1 MPPPFRRRFW
11 RYGPRPKAW
20 SRVVFLFAMG
30 FMLREQLHS
39 LYPVVVPTRPSDAEL
54 DEFLTR
60 GMAEVIVREDLA
72 AALRAGDRQ
81 LRIKQGFDPTH
92 PNLHLG
98 HAVPLRKLRK
108 FAQWGHEIVI
118 IVGDWTTQIGD
129 PTDKDE
135 SRPTV
140 SHEKVMKNAETYL
153 EQFHLIV
160 PREGTRVVL
169 QSEWFGRFGLKD
181 VIDLAAR
188 FTTQQM
194 LQREEFRKRLEKK
207 TPIPIKDLLY
217 PLLQAYD
224 SVAIES
230 DVEVGGTDQL
240 FNILAG
246 RELQEQV
253 GQPPQQVFIN
263 QLLEGLDGEKMSKSK
278 PKQSIWLTDQPN
290 EVYGKVMSIE
300 DKLMPHYFEWATEMP
315 RQEVNKILGALGN
328 KDLHPKEA
336 KERLAWQITSELHSP
351 AAADEAKVAFAKQFR
366 EGEQPEDIKVVEVEK
381 DGQRE
386 INIVDVLRAAKL
398 APSRSEALRLVKQG
412 GVRVDGSKA
421 SLETTVPTATE
432 AVIQVGKRQYARI
445 RWR

>member
-1 MPPPFRRRFW
+1 MSYCARCFHR
-11 RYGPRPKAW
+11 KA
-20 SRVVFLFAMG
+20 SPSPDIL
-30 FMLREQLHS
+30 S
-39 LYPVVVPTRPSDAEL
+39 VVPTRPSDAEL

-72 AALRAGDRQ
+72 ASLRAGDRP

-98 HAVPLRKLRK
+98 HAIPLRKLRTL
-108 FAQWGHEIVI
+108 AQWGHEIVL

-135 SRPTV
+135 SRPMV
-140 SHEKVMKNAETYL
+140 SHERVLKNAETYL

-160 PREGTRVVL
+160 PREGTRVVK
-169 QSEWFGRFGLKD
+169 QTEWFGKFGLRD
-181 VIDLAAR
+181 VIELASR
-188 FTTQQM
+188 FTAQQM
-194 LQREEFRKRLEKK
+194 LAREEFRKRLEKK

-246 RELQEQV
+246 RELQEQL
-253 GQPPQQVFIN
+253 GQRPQNLLIN
-263 QLLEGLDGEKMSKSK
+263 HMLEGLDGLQMSKSK
-278 PKQSIWLTDQPN
+278 PKTAIWLTDPPN

-315 RQEVNKILGALGN
+315 RKEVNKILGAIGN
-328 KDLHPKEA
+328 RELHPKEA
-336 KERLAWQITSELHSP
+336 KEKLAWQITSELHSP
-351 AAADEAKVAFAKQFR
+351 AAADEAKEAFGKQFKD
-366 EGEQPEDIKVVEVEK
+366 GEQPDAIEVREVEK
-381 DGQRE
+381 DGQGE
-386 INIVDVLRAAKL
+386 INIVELLRDSKL
-398 APSRSEALRLVKQG
+398 ASSRSEALRLVKQG
-412 GVRVDGSKA
+412 GVSVDGSKA
-421 SLETTVPTATE
+421 SLETMVPTTTE
-432 AVIQVGKRQYARI
+432 PVIRVGKRQYARI